1 MATEQDNLHKLR
13 EALEQE
19 EEELAA
25 QVCQLEQF
33 FPWTFN
39 IIRKGYGH
47 TSCWNTTMIKHDRL
61 FRFNFD
67 VERDVSTTKC
77 SFSSG
82 DEFHWLDLLG
92 WNRRIWWFDRHK
104 LAIKALNFWYSL
116 LTSCEDSCL
125 SGTLVAAIAKTIFL
139 LATARAF
146 GSFSDE
152 RLKSFLDTHE
162 YFAFSTL
169 VLFIIE
175 ESIGGE
181 SRGNRGGEKATC
193 AAERGNVKKRSLLWL
208 KSRPVLLTND
218 YTFLLG

>member
-1 MATEQDNLHKLR
+1 MVVFFQLKYQEASMATEQDNLHKLR

-82 DEFHWLDLLG
+82 DEFRWLDLLG
-92 WNRRIWWFDRHK
+92 WNRRIWWFDSHK

-125 SGTLVAAIAKTIFL
+125 SGTLVAAITKTIFL

-162 YFAFSTL
+162 YFPFFPFGS
-169 VLFIIE
+169 FYHR
-175 ESIGGE
+175 GE
-181 SRGNRGGEKATC
+181 RWR
-193 AAERGNVKKRSLLWL
+193 RIKR
-208 KSRPVLLTND
+208 K
-218 YTFLLG
+218 

>member
-1 MATEQDNLHKLR
+1 
-13 EALEQE
+13 
-19 EEELAA
+19 
-25 QVCQLEQF
+25 
-33 FPWTFN
+33 
-39 IIRKGYGH
+39 
-47 TSCWNTTMIKHDRL
+47 MIKHDRL

-67 VERDVSTTKC
+67 VERDVSITKC

-82 DEFHWLDLLG
+82 DEFRWLDLLG
-92 WNRRIWWFDRHK
+92 WNRRIWWFDSHK

-181 SRGNRGGEKATC
+181 SRGNRGGKKATC
-193 AAERGNVKKRSLLWL
+193 AAERGNVKKLSLLWF